1 MGASPEPCV
10 SLLGLAGKQ
19 QCSDSLYNTRPGVD
33 AEDTPLLPANVVLE
47 MGIRGLNVGDWG
59 VRVEDTIVVGVD
71 GPHLLTSVERRLTPT

>member
-1 MGASPEPCV
+1 
-10 SLLGLAGKQ
+10 
-19 QCSDSLYNTRPGVD
+19 LYNTRPGAD

-59 VRVEDTIVVGVD
+59 ERVEGPIVVGAD